1 MLEPALNRK
10 RLIERSLLEIR
21 AGRLEAA
28 EKLCG
33 ELLAAEPDDP
43 AAHQLAATVA
53 LQRDR
58 LDDAE
63 RWIGSCLGLRP
74 RHVPALILG
83 GRIARAAGNWPQ
95 AIARFEHASLLSPNQ
110 PLPAFLLCACQLQ
123 QRAPDAQPL
132 MARLLQQFPADAD
145 GWCEI
150 GDTLQA
156 IGLIEAAVTA
166 YARAAGNSSEPKH
179 RLRLGA
185 CLKSLGRW
193 DEAVSAF
200 RSGLT
205 AASDQFEVRLMIGS
219 CLRQGGDPGNACAEF
234 ERAVEIHANDSR
246 GWFALGLARDDLQ
259 DREGAIVA
267 YRRAVEL
274 RPVLPEAHVNLG
286 LDLQHAGDLAAA
298 LNSYRRAFALRPDT
312 FGRIAQA
319 LTSAKTGQL
328 WLNTESLKKSL
339 GG

>member
-1 MLEPALNRK
+1 
-10 RLIERSLLEIR
+10 
-21 AGRLEAA
+21 
-28 EKLCG
+28 
-33 ELLAAEPDDP
+33 
-43 AAHQLAATVA
+43 
-53 LQRDR
+53 
-58 LDDAE
+58 
-63 RWIGSCLGLRP
+63 
-74 RHVPALILG
+74 
-83 GRIARAAGNWPQ
+83 
-95 AIARFEHASLLSPNQ
+95 
-110 PLPAFLLCACQLQ
+110 
-123 QRAPDAQPL
+123 
-132 MARLLQQFPADAD
+132 
-145 GWCEI
+145 
-150 GDTLQA
+150 
-156 IGLIEAAVTA
+156 
-166 YARAAGNSSEPKH
+166 
-179 RLRLGA
+179 
-185 CLKSLGRW
+185 
-193 DEAVSAF
+193 
-200 RSGLT
+200 
-205 AASDQFEVRLMIGS
+205 MIGS